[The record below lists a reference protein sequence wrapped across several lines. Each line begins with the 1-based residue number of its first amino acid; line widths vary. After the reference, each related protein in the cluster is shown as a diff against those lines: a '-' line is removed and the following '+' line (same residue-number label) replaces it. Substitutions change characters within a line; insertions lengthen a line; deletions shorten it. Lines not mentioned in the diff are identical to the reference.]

1 MGFIHMKKIDV
12 ALIGAASRTV
22 FGMAGQ
28 KLALMLQNHPWFD
41 IAAIVADSPDQ
52 VGKRY
57 GEVSK
62 WFWDEDMPSSL
73 SEMRILPADPKEVKK
88 AADVRLAFSALLPNA
103 SQEIDPKFA
112 SAGIPVVSDSPGF
125 RFEEDVPLF
134 VPEINPEHLKV
145 IEAQRSKRGWE
156 GFIVSCPVCTVTI
169 IALSL
174 KPLYDAFGLKNLFIT
189 TLQALSGAGYEGVP
203 SMAIVDNMIPFIGK
217 EEEKVE
223 SETPKI
229 FGSVA
234 DGKIVPSRMGISSTC
249 TRIGVL
255 HGHTACI
262 FAETEKPVTVEE
274 AARVFKDFRAE
285 PQRLELPSAPRN
297 PIIVREENDRPQPR
311 LDRYSNANG
320 MGVVVGRIR
329 KDGIFERG
337 IKYIV
342 LGHNNVRGTA
352 GNSLLCG
359 EYLYRKGLVE

>member
-1 MGFIHMKKIDV
+1 MKKIDV

-359 EYLYRKGLVE
+359 EYLYRKGLVG